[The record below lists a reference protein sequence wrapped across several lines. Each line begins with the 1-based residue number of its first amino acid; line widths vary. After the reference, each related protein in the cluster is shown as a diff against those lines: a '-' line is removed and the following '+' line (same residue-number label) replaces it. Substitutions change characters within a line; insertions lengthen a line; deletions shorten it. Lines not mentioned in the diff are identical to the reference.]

1 MMTTL
6 YEWYILEWDL
16 KQHTFTINQPLF
28 FNNHIL
34 CYRYKMDSGQIDQ
47 QLVQDIEVN
56 WSFNECEKL
65 VFVDNRV
72 ITLV

>member
-1 MMTTL
+1 MIYSWMGLKTT
-6 YEWYILEWDL
+6 YINYN
-16 KQHTFTINQPLF
+16 QSTTVFINQ
-28 FNNHIL
+28 NL

-65 VFVDNRV
+65 VFVVNRV
-72 ITLV
+72 ITLD